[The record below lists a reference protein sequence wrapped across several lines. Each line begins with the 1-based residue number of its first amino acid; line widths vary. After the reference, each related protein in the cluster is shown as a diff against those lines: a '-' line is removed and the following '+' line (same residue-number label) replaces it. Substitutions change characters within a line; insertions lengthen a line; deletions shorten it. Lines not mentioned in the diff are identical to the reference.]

1 MENEAQLTALPV
13 DTALGRLLQEKRQ
26 VLDHEC
32 ERFVRVGDPESLHDL
47 RVAIRRLH
55 SLFVGFSPCFNSDTT
70 QAASLK
76 TLFKET
82 NHARD
87 LEVTLML
94 EEKHQLVL
102 PWLQQQWQQDL
113 ETEYQRLRECLP
125 SGWRSLSQ
133 QFNTPQTL
141 LNEQMPSETIG
152 AYASI
157 QIKRQ
162 KKKLLKRIRRV
173 AKKWDNKRAHTL
185 RVRGK
190 RLRYL
195 LEPFAEG
202 ESQANKAVSK
212 LKRFQDELGDYH
224 DLVVLRQRLKRLQQ
238 DSPLTHYKALELARE
253 KLKQQQQDLRRT
265 IRKDYSGKHYRK
277 LRKALEAAQ
286 VELAL
291 I

>member
-1 MENEAQLTALPV
+1 MENEPPLATLPV
-13 DTALGRLLQEKRQ
+13 DTTLERLLLAKRQ
-26 VLDHEC
+26 VLDREC

-47 RVAIRRLH
+47 RVAMRRLH
-55 SLFVGFSPCFNSDTT
+55 SLFIGFAPCFNTNNA
-70 QAASLK
+70 QAKSLK
-76 TLFKET
+76 ALFKET

-87 LEVTLML
+87 LEVTLAL
-94 EEKHQLVL
+94 VDKHQLGL

-113 ETEYQRLRECLP
+113 DTEYQRLRECLP

-133 QFNTPQTL
+133 QFNTPLTMLTKQL
-141 LNEQMPSETIG
+141 PPETIG
-152 AYASI
+152 TYAAS
-157 QIKRQ
+157 QINRQ
-162 KKKLLKRIRRV
+162 KKKLLKRIKRV
-173 AKKWDNKRAHTL
+173 SKKWDNRRAHTL
-185 RVRGK
+185 RIRGK

-202 ESQANKAVSK
+202 ESQANMAVSN
-212 LKRFQDELGDYH
+212 LKRFQDQLGDYH
-224 DLVVLRQRLKRLQQ
+224 DLVVLRQRLKKLQQ

-286 VELAL
+286 GELAPV
-291 I
+291 